1 MSPRIVI
8 TLVQAYPRRTSIIE
22 LSLPPG
28 AAVADALQV
37 LNGAAEASIEP
48 WSGHVGIFGQRCS
61 PQRVLQDGDR
71 VELYR
76 PLTMDAKSARRQRAK
91 SAKSSRDDGRE

>member
-8 TLVQAYPRRTSIIE
+8 TLVQACPLRTSNIE

-28 AAVADALQV
+28 ATVADALQG
-37 LNGAAEASIEP
+37 LIGTAETSVES
-48 WSGHVGIFGQRCS
+48 WTDHVGIFGQRCGL
-61 PQRVLQDGDR
+61 QRVLQDGDR
-71 VELYR
+71 IELYR

-91 SAKSSRDDGRE
+91 SRSR